1 MNKENN
7 ISYYTYTLDITILN
21 ILSLILFI
29 IISSLIF
36 IIEYHDN
43 YIITNSSSTIII
55 LMLLWLVIHEI
66 LHGVGFAIFK
76 SVTKKNITYGIALEK
91 GILYCMCKQPIS
103 KKVIMTSLLFPFTI
117 IGVFTLI
124 IGIMIN
130 NYCLVLLSI
139 INIVS
144 SIGDLVMTFYFLKC
158 PKNITYLDLDDCTSF
173 TVLSSTNLE
182 NIKVLGI
189 KLIKTGLYDSENL
202 IAKDRRRLIISR
214 KSYFILGIILI
225 LFIITII

>member
-21 ILSLILFI
+21 ILSLILFVI
-29 IISSLIF
+29 LSSLIF

-66 LHGVGFAIFK
+66 LHGIGFAIFK

-117 IGVFTLI
+117 IGIFTLI
-124 IGIMIN
+124 IGTSLN
-130 NYCLVLLSI
+130 SYYLVLLSI

-144 SIGDLVMTFYFLKC
+144 SIGDLTMTFYFLKC
-158 PKNITYLDLDDCTSF
+158 PKDITYLDLDDCTSF
-173 TVLSSTNLE
+173 TVISSTNLE

-189 KLIKTGLYDSENL
+189 KLIKT
-202 IAKDRRRLIISR
+202 
-214 KSYFILGIILI
+214 
-225 LFIITII
+225 

>member
-55 LMLLWLVIHEI
+55 SMLLWLVIHEI
-66 LHGVGFAIFK
+66 LHGIGFAIFK

-124 IGIMIN
+124 IGTLLN
-130 NYCLVLLSI
+130 SYYLVLLSI

-144 SIGDLVMTFYFLKC
+144 SIGDLTMTFYFLKC
-158 PKNITYLDLDDCTSF
+158 PKDITYLDLDDCTSF
-173 TVLSSTNLE
+173 TVISSTNLE

-189 KLIKTGLYDSENL
+189 KLIKTGLYNSKRM

>member
-21 ILSLILFI
+21 ILSLILFVI
-29 IISSLIF
+29 LSSLIF
-36 IIEYHDN
+36 IIEYQDN
-43 YIITNSSSTIII
+43 YIITNSSSTLII

-66 LHGVGFAIFK
+66 LHGIGFAIFK
-76 SVTKKNITYGIALEK
+76 EVTKNNITYGIALEK
-91 GILYCMCKQPIS
+91 GVLYCMCKQPIS

-117 IGVFTLI
+117 IGIFTLI
-124 IGIMIN
+124 IGTSLN
-130 NYCLVLLSI
+130 SYYLVLLSI

-144 SIGDLVMTFYFLKC
+144 SIGDLTMTFYFLKC
-158 PKNITYLDLDDCTSF
+158 PKDITYLDLDDCTSF
-173 TVLSSTNLE
+173 TVISSTNLE

-189 KLIKTGLYDSENL
+189 KLIKTGLYNSKRM
-202 IAKDRRRLIISR
+202 ISKDRRRLIISR
-214 KSYFILGIILI
+214 KSYLILGIILI

>member
-55 LMLLWLVIHEI
+55 LMLIWLVIHEI
-66 LHGVGFAIFK
+66 LHGIGFAIFK

-189 KLIKTGLYDSENL
+189 KLIKTGLYDSKNL
-202 IAKDRRRLIISR
+202 VSKDRRRLIISR